1 MCSDPTTTAQPGCI
15 AIIPARG
22 GSKGVPRKNVRMLA
36 GKPLIDYTIA
46 AALAARRVD
55 RVIVST
61 DDDEIAAVAVAAGA
75 EVVRRPAAISGDTAS
90 SEAALLHVLD
100 TLAGTEAR
108 LPATVVFLQCTSPLT
123 TAADIDGTVDALDAN
138 QADCAL
144 AVAPFYHFLWRI
156 EAGGGA
162 GGINHAIH
170 NRPRRQDMEPQYL
183 ETGAVY
189 AMRTEGFRAARHRF
203 FGRVALFVQAAE
215 RCLEIDEPL
224 DFLKAE
230 VMVRALA
237 TPPIKTNQPRAA

>member
-1 MCSDPTTTAQPGCI
+1 MPSDHSSITRPGCI

-22 GSKGVPRKNVRMLA
+22 GSKGVPRKNVRPLA
-36 GKPLIDYTIA
+36 GKPLIAHTIA
-46 AALAARRVD
+46 AALAAIRVD

-75 EVVRRPAAISGDTAS
+75 DVVRRPAAISGDTAS

-100 TLAGTEAR
+100 TLARSGTH

-123 TAADIDGTVDALDAN
+123 SAADIDGTIDALDAN
-138 QADCAL
+138 AADCAL
-144 AVAPFYHFLWRI
+144 AVAPFYHFLWRTD
-156 EAGGGA
+156 ASGA
-162 GGINHAIH
+162 ASGINHAIH

-189 AMRTEGFRAARHRF
+189 AMRTEGFLAARHRF

-224 DFLKAE
+224 DFVKAE
-230 VMVRALA
+230 VMVRALVA
-237 TPPIKTNQPRAA
+237 PPFETSEPRAA

>member
-1 MCSDPTTTAQPGCI
+1 MSCEATSTTRPGCI

-22 GSKGVPRKNVRMLA
+22 GSKGVPRKNVRPLA
-36 GKPLIDYTIA
+36 GKPLIAYTIG
-46 AALAARRVD
+46 AALAAARVD

-61 DDDEIAAVAVAAGA
+61 DDDEIAAVSAEAGA

-100 TLAGTEAR
+100 TLAGREAQ
-108 LPATVVFLQCTSPLT
+108 LPDTVVFLQCTSPLT

-144 AVAPFYHFLWRI
+144 AVAPFYHFLWRAS
-156 EAGGGA
+156 AGGAAA
-162 GGINHAIH
+162 GVNHAIH

-189 AMRTEGFRAARHRF
+189 ALRTEGFRAARHRF

-237 TPPIKTNQPRAA
+237 APAIEMREPRAA